1 MVANSLLTASRSTG
15 GNLRQDFLHTL
26 KFLNLSI
33 DSTIKEPPSFPP
45 SPTQRT
51 MPAPTTTLLIE
62 GSFSELA
69 DEFAQYVD
77 ALRKEGSLQ
86 AEIAPL
92 LEPLRQQEQSEGEPD
107 LKQRDEVLKKLVGA
121 AAALNGAP
129 EKGELVD
136 CESRPTLRKN
146 TPKIKARYGHDFP
159 HDTMTDWHFIR
170 QRSFPLTTCS
180 CT

>member
-1 MVANSLLTASRSTG
+1 
-15 GNLRQDFLHTL
+15 
-26 KFLNLSI
+26 
-33 DSTIKEPPSFPP
+33 
-45 SPTQRT
+45 

-77 ALRKEGSLQ
+77 GLRKEGSLL

-136 CESRPTLRKN
+136 CDLRPTSRKKN
-146 TPKIKARYGHDFP
+146 TPMIQARYRHYPPPWYND
-159 HDTMTDWHFIR
+159 
-170 QRSFPLTTCS
+170 
-180 CT
+180 